1 MELDL
6 EHRKLIDEHL
16 AATSLPPRHV
26 IHTVGTLVDPNDIV
40 VSFTE
45 YDATEPT
52 KWRVFVLTSTNI
64 VHTEIQYETDNYDR
78 EEESSPWRRTN
89 PPVMTINAAWTRPLR
104 TITGLHLT
112 QVGDLV
118 GTDLGRPWFRT
129 TSHIAFTDHST
140 LALPNE
146 EHLYRDDV
154 RRGVTDFVK
163 TLRGLIV

>member
-1 MELDL
+1 MELDPK
-6 EHRKLIDEHL
+6 HRKLLDEHL
-16 AATSLPPRHV
+16 TATSLPPQHV
-26 IHTVGTLVDPNDIV
+26 IHTVGTLVDPNDV
-40 VSFTE
+40 VASFTE
-45 YDATEPT
+45 YDAAEPT
-52 KWRVFVLTSTNI
+52 TWRVFLLTSTSI
-64 VHTEIQYETDNYDR
+64 VHTEIEYDTDNYDR

-89 PPVMTINAAWTRPLR
+89 PPAMTINAAWTRPFR

-129 TSHIAFTDHST
+129 TSHISFADQST

-154 RRGVTDFVK
+154 RRRATRFIT
-163 TLRGLIV
+163 TLRSLI